1 MLQEEPLTKEQQD
14 FAAAH
19 HNLVYKFLN
28 INHLPKKDY
37 YDVVIFPYLNAVRD
51 YCNNPISQKYSFST
65 VAFRQMRLQLYNYFR
80 SQSHK
85 KRNVKII
92 SIHSKSCIDGITMSE
107 RIPYQDVLMQQLEMQ
122 LLLHDLAGRISKQQ
136 MDIVC
141 SKIYG
146 YDNREIAHR
155 QQISMVRIKELL
167 EEVRVILMQLCYE

>member
-1 MLQEEPLTKEQQD
+1 
-14 FAAAH
+14 
-19 HNLVYKFLN
+19 
-28 INHLPKKDY
+28 
-37 YDVVIFPYLNAVRD
+37 
-51 YCNNPISQKYSFST
+51 
-65 VAFRQMRLQLYNYFR
+65 
-80 SQSHK
+80 
-85 KRNVKII
+85 
-92 SIHSKSCIDGITMSE
+92 MSE